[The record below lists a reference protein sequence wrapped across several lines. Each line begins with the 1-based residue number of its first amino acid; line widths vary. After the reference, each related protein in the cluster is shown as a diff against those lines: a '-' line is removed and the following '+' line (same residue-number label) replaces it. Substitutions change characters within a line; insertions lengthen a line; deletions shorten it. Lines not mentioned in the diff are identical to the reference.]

1 MFNASSLACTLLDS
15 SNRTCLGL
23 SGPGDPP
30 IETCIPATT
39 TTPMPTLCAAPICDP
54 QAEIVDSATS
64 SCGHCECSPGWVGP
78 GTLCGPDSDSDGW
91 SDVALNCTE
100 VSCTQDN
107 CVGVPN
113 SGQEDADGDGVGDAC
128 DDDSD
133 NDGIDD
139 EYDNCPTVANGDQA
153 DVDRDSVG
161 DACDN
166 CPDDSN
172 QYQEDWDNDDLG
184 DACDDDMD
192 NDGIINTED
201 NCPKFENPQQIDTD
215 SDGVGD
221 ECDSCPE
228 DYNPDQEDANHNN
241 IGDVCD
247 DGIDTDHDGVPDN
260 HDNCPNIANADQ
272 LDSDGDGIGDACDND
287 SDNDGIEDN
296 LDNCPIVANP
306 DQLDSNNNGVGDA
319 CENDCDGDS
328 IPDAIDVCPCNN
340 YIDKTDFR
348 GIQNITLGE
357 NSYNQDPPV
366 WEFRDEG
373 REIIQKINSAPG
385 IAIGGDML
393 AGVEFEGTI
402 FVSCCSDDD
411 WIGSIFSF
419 QVMICL
425 CSKINCKQGYCR
437 TVPISTCS

>member
-1 MFNASSLACTLLDS
+1 
-15 SNRTCLGL
+15 
-23 SGPGDPP
+23 
-30 IETCIPATT
+30 
-39 TTPMPTLCAAPICDP
+39 MPTI
-54 QAEIVDSATS
+54 T
-64 SCGHCECSPGWVGP
+64 
-78 GTLCGPDSDSDGW
+78 TL
-91 SDVALNCTE
+91 E
-100 VSCTQDN
+100 
-107 CVGVPN
+107 
-113 SGQEDADGDGVGDAC
+113 
-128 DDDSD
+128 
-133 NDGIDD
+133 
-139 EYDNCPTVANGDQA
+139 
-153 DVDRDSVG
+153 
-161 DACDN
+161 
-166 CPDDSN
+166 
-172 QYQEDWDNDDLG
+172 
-184 DACDDDMD
+184 
-192 NDGIINTED
+192 
-201 NCPKFENPQQIDTD
+201 
-215 SDGVGD
+215 
-221 ECDSCPE
+221 
-228 DYNPDQEDANHNN
+228 
-241 IGDVCD
+241 VCD

-260 HDNCPNIANADQ
+260 HDNCPAIANADQ

-296 LDNCPIVANP
+296 LDNCSIVPNP

-425 CSKINCKQGYCR
+425 FSKINCKEGYSR
-437 TVPISTCS
+437 TVPISTSS